1 VDDILTTGGSLLAMI
16 PAVEA
21 MGGEIIECAVIVD
34 RSGGLA
40 TLTSPT
46 TGRVYPLRSQWSLEL
61 PTYEPGPATC
71 PRCAAGEPAVK
82 PGSSGTGLAPK

>member
-1 VDDILTTGGSLLAMI
+1 ML

-21 MGGEIIECAVIVD
+21 MGGKIVQCAVLVD
-34 RSGGLA
+34 RGDGRS

-46 TGRVYPLRSQWSLEL
+46 SDRTYPLHALWQLDL

-71 PRCAAGEPAVK
+71 PRCADDTPLHT
-82 PGSSGTGLAPK
+82 PGSSGTGPPVDAPPVPHG